1 MKKYMMIVLCLLLV
15 GCSHPSSIQSP
26 CNDFGKR
33 CHQVPV
39 NTWFNDGSTNED

>member
-1 MKKYMMIVLCLLLV
+1 MKNYSVGIVFLLLV

-26 CNDFGKR
+26 CHDFGKS

-39 NTWFNDGSTNED
+39 NTWFNARGTHED